1 MFLLTVRVSLLC
13 FVAQTTLTSVVNE
26 TKTHLAN
33 MGRLIEDMEYD
44 MRSNLN
50 ELYILKTREVV
61 NAMHR
66 AQDGPTQG
74 SSFIADLNKAVVG
87 HGMKGG
93 IKLPFPPGKPPS
105 ES

>member
-1 MFLLTVRVSLLC
+1 MLFL
-13 FVAQTTLTSVVNE
+13 QTTLTSAVNE

-33 MGRLIEDMEYD
+33 IGRLIEDMEYD

-61 NAMHR
+61 ASMHR
-66 AQDGPTQG
+66 VFDGPSQG

-87 HGMKGG
+87 HGSKKVG
-93 IKLPFPPGKPPS
+93 IPLPFPPPKPAAQDS
-105 ES
+105 